1 MQTLGDMGEDAVVAR
16 VLKVL
21 NQKDSVVV
29 GPGDDC
35 AVVDIGKAETY
46 MLLKTDCLVQGIHY
60 ESDSSDPFRVGWK
73 AIARVISDFSAMG
86 GIADHL
92 LVTIAMPPDTSIG
105 YVENL
110 YDGMQKCASL
120 FDTDICG
127 GETSSVPIGS
137 AAVISIAGTGSVEK
151 RRLVSRSGGKSG
163 DVIFVTG
170 TLGGSI
176 QGKHLDFTPRVAE
189 ARWLTENFK
198 IGAMMDLSDG
208 VARDLPRLAEASQC
222 GYRIDPDMIP
232 VNDGCDLHQA
242 LSDGED
248 YELLFAVD
256 SQIADVVVK
265 AWPKIFSAT
274 PLTKIGELCDPG
286 GGDRFEED
294 GWQHFNS

>member
-1 MQTLGDMGEDAVVAR
+1 M
-16 VLKVL
+16 
-21 NQKDSVVV
+21 
-29 GPGDDC
+29 
-35 AVVDIGKAETY
+35 
-46 MLLKTDCLVQGIHY
+46 
-60 ESDSSDPFRVGWK
+60 
-73 AIARVISDFSAMG
+73 
-86 GIADHL
+86 
-92 LVTIAMPPDTSIG
+92 
-105 YVENL
+105 
-110 YDGMQKCASL
+110 
-120 FDTDICG
+120 
-127 GETSSVPIGS
+127 
-137 AAVISIAGTGSVEK
+137 
-151 RRLVSRSGGKSG
+151 
-163 DVIFVTG
+163 TG

-208 VARDLPRLAEASQC
+208 VACDLPRLAEASQC